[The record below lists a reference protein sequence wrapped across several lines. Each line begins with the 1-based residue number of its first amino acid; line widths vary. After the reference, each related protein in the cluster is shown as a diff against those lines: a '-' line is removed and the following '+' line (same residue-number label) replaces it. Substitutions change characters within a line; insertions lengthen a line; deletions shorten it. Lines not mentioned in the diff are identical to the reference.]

1 MTILNWLMC
10 AIYVMI
16 FAWSVATVRTIYG
29 SFFNPL
35 IVFLCC
41 WCIFPAIASTG
52 VLGLYNIS
60 VDTHFIILLSIV
72 SFWLAYNQ
80 FGLNLK
86 KTDGS
91 QTSIQNYVNYKLMI
105 VVNVAILIWLS
116 GKMMSSLAIIQSRG
130 WAYLRAVANDNFS
143 ETTTGNIFYVWF
155 IKPAIISSL
164 AVLSFDLLHNKMSKA
179 KIVLLLVS
187 IANLMMDVIIF
198 SARASI
204 VKFMIYM
211 FFSLFFCKVRTYT
224 KSQKF
229 VVFLIAVSLF
239 CLVVF
244 ITGERMSGSGY
255 GDFSFLD
262 SIAMYYA
269 APFGL
274 LNYYVENPDF
284 SKLFSIDGMTFG
296 SATFGLFY
304 NIFRSA
310 LYVLLGMA
318 YNGSDYNIQLVTQ
331 HSIRVGTEVSIN
343 SGYTAAYV
351 FLRDFGIIGIPI
363 GFSLMAY
370 VICKCHRLYR
380 ENPTTRTGTMYIF
393 ILYIIFRLSAS
404 YDFLSPSTF
413 FSIVYI
419 YIFTCNY
426 SLIIRKYK
434 AGGNRIV

>member
-1 MTILNWLMC
+1 MC
-10 AIYVMI
+10 AIYVTI
-16 FAWSVATVRTIYG
+16 FAWSIATVRTRYG
-29 SFFNPL
+29 NFFNPL
-35 IVFLCC
+35 TVFLCC
-41 WCIFPAIASTG
+41 WCVFPAIASTG
-52 VLGLYNIS
+52 VLGLYSIS
-60 VDTHFIILLSIV
+60 IDTHLIIIVSIV

-80 FGLNLK
+80 FGIKSKETN
-86 KTDGS
+86 GN
-91 QTSIQNYVNYKLMI
+91 QTTIYNYVNYKLMI

-116 GKMMSSLAIIQSRG
+116 GKMMASLAIIQARG

-179 KIVLLLVS
+179 KIILLIVS

-229 VVFLIAVSLF
+229 VVFLIALSLF

-274 LNYYVENPDF
+274 LNYYIENPDF
-284 SKLFSIDGMTFG
+284 SRLFSVDGMTFG

-310 LYVLLGMA
+310 LYVLFGVA

-331 HSIRVGTEVSIN
+331 HSIRVGSEVSIN
-343 SGYTAAYV
+343 SGYTAAYI
-351 FLRDFGIIGIPI
+351 FLRDFGVIGIPI

-370 VICKCHRLYR
+370 IVCKFHRSFR
-380 ENPTTRTGTMYIF
+380 ENPTTRTGTLYIF

-404 YDFLSPSTF
+404 YDFLSPSTL
-413 FSIVYI
+413 FSIIYI
-419 YIFTCNY
+419 YIFTYNFSAEIMRC
-426 SLIIRKYK
+426 KT
-434 AGGNRIV
+434 GGNRIVR